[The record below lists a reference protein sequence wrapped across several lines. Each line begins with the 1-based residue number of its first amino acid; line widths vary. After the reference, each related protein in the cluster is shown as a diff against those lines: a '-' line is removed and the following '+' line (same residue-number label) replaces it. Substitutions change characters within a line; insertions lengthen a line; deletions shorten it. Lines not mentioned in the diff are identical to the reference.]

1 MFVCVFCRAPT
12 GCDAAHHGLRPGP
25 APEEVLQEQAS
36 RLACLLRLAWLS
48 FLLLPC
54 DCPVTVLPAACADA
68 GTGPGISA
76 AAAAAAAAVFAVS
89 SATAG
94 GVARGA
100 AVFFF
105 MVLLVMGVVLLLLL
119 MAAVAV
125 LVLRWVGS
133 RARRGSLVSPR
144 VRALFLPCLRPAN
157 DPVSTAARAAFWP
170 PWNRPPRKPLGWRV
184 GWRGFAAPAAAGA
197 AGAAGAAAASPS
209 PAAASP
215 SAAAAAAGAAAS
227 ISRGGGDHG
236 GDVLWRGSTLVARS
250 SDFR

>member
-1 MFVCVFCRAPT
+1 MLTLAP
-12 GCDAAHHGLRPGP
+12 
-25 APEEVLQEQAS
+25 VLA
-36 RLACLLRLAWLS
+36 LVLLLLLLLLLLLFLL
-48 FLLLPC
+48 FLLLLLA
-54 DCPVTVLPAACADA
+54 VLLAALL
-68 GTGPGISA
+68 
-76 AAAAAAAAVFAVS
+76 F
-89 SATAG
+89 
-94 GVARGA
+94 
-100 AVFFF
+100 FFF